1 MKPTLKA
8 GILLGVFASIW
19 ALIVMIS
26 GLYEIEWLFATVATL
41 IVLLVLIWG
50 LRQTAREGKSYGGQL
65 GAGILMAV
73 IGGVIIFCTS
83 LLLTSVL
90 FPDYLGDVASE
101 GVETMRA
108 DGASEAEIDTYV
120 AAQQTNPLLNALMGF
135 LGTVGT
141 GIVASLIIS
150 IFIKNKGSIPQ
161 GQEVSG

>member
-1 MKPTLKA
+1 MKPTLKV
-8 GILLGVFASIW
+8 GIFLGVFVSIW

-26 GLYEIEWLFATVATL
+26 GLYEIKWLFATVATL
-41 IVLLVLIWG
+41 IVILVLIWG

-120 AAQQTNPLLNALMGF
+120 AAQTNPLLNALMGF

-150 IFIKNKGSIPQ
+150 IFIKNKGLIPQ